1 MSVSSTSLSMTL
13 PISCQ
18 ICLGKVREPVV
29 CPNQHVFCSNC
40 MDTWLRSHSFC
51 PTCRTSI
58 TAEQP
63 CKKIIGSIELPV
75 NSDAM
80 TRAELRRT
88 RLDLIRQEYE
98 DEIKSLQNTVERLK
112 SENKQLHEKMIERER
127 AMASMDLTTRHR
139 SNEDGAAKLDID
151 MLVKL
156 TTRLQEASHAS
167 ETLRVDMDKIKQEN
181 KKLQEDNKI
190 LLRENTRLKDEPKF
204 SKSPQRYSHY
214 SVTGLQSKV
223 SKYEREVQQLRRAL
237 QRSDNHIEDL
247 TNKLET
253 ACGSTASKS
262 KRTSSSP
269 TPSSNCWTLT
279 SLVDHKDANSSY
291 AEGQDAEKSDLSNE
305 GSLADETVLEKKG
318 ENDLENATSVCH
330 SPVLAPV
337 GNERFP
343 VETGTLS
350 EEQDAHLSSR
360 RSSEV
365 SLYGQDLDIP
375 AGPLTKSLNI
385 LEPIESEAV
394 DRPPSRGELL
404 LLGDRS
410 SRRQEKP
417 PLEENLTM
425 FTASRQ
431 LIMLSERRQR
441 QREGLDPSKLRDPSE
456 YSPSSSDGGKRK
468 SPETKSVD
476 FDVLVNVTSED
487 SSHNSTVQGLSSNV
501 CRVECSGGESPG
513 IHTFS
518 LAKIKSE
525 IELEQEDQEMLPKKP
540 RMDNCNLGNSI
551 ENSEQELHGP

>member
-98 DEIKSLQNTVERLK
+98 DEVKSLQNTVERLK

-214 SVTGLQSKV
+214 SVAGLQSKV

-318 ENDLENATSVCH
+318 ENDLENTTSVCH

-417 PLEENLTM
+417 PLEENLNM

-476 FDVLVNVTSED
+476 FDLLVNVTSED
-487 SSHNSTVQGLSSNV
+487 SSHNSTVQGSSSNV

>member
-417 PLEENLTM
+417 PLEENLNM

>member
-214 SVTGLQSKV
+214 SVAGLQSKV

-279 SLVDHKDANSSY
+279 SLVDHKDTNSSY

-365 SLYGQDLDIP
+365 SLYGQDLEIP

-410 SRRQEKP
+410 TRRQEKP
-417 PLEENLTM
+417 PLEENLNM

-487 SSHNSTVQGLSSNV
+487 SSHNSTVQGSSSNI